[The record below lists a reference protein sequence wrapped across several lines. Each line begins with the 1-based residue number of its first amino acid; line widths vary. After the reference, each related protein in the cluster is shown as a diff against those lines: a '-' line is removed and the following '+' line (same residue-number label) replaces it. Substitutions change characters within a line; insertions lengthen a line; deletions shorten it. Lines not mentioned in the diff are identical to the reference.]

1 MIERSINIRSALR
14 SRQRGFL
21 LNPYRFGNAGGKVAA
36 LFHFDGPNGSTA
48 IIDETGRSWTRNGS
62 AQISTAQ
69 SVFGGASLLLNGS
82 SFLTTPA
89 SPLLNM
95 RDGAFCIE
103 ARVRIKSFSTEQTL
117 IGNLSTEYDKSY
129 EWLIRIAKR
138 HINFYY
144 GRRGSSQSILRLFTP
159 VDLQI
164 NTWYAVAIQRDIS
177 GEWSCFV
184 NGSKG
189 VKYQVSPLGPGINY
203 GPEITG
209 VYVDAVDLGEID
221 NALWIGAH
229 AFGEGFNGYID
240 EMRYLVGS
248 APYSGNYTPATEPFT
263 YP

>member
-69 SVFGGASLLLNGS
+69 SVFGGASLLLPGGS
-82 SFLTTPA
+82 YLTTPA
-89 SPLLNM
+89 APALNM
-95 RDGAFCIE
+95 RGGAFCIE
-103 ARVRIKSFSTEQTL
+103 ARIRIASFSEPDQTL
-117 IGNLSTEYDKSY
+117 ISNISSSSGAFEWAVVINKSY
-129 EWLIRIAKR
+129 VW
-138 HINFYY
+138 FYF
-144 GRRGSSQSILRLFTP
+144 GNRGASQSQIRLFYP
-159 VDLQI
+159 APIDI
-164 NTWYAVAIQRDIS
+164 NAWFPLAIQRDADGAWACWI
-177 GEWSCFV
+177 
-184 NGSKG
+184 NGIKG
-189 VKYQVSPLGPGINY
+189 DKYQISPLGPGVNF
-203 GPEITG
+203 GPVITG
-209 VYVDAVDLGEID
+209 TYVNNVDLG
-221 NALWIGAH
+221 ALINPVWIGAH
-229 AFGEGFNGYID
+229 QYGNVYNGYID